1 MKIVWGLYIYSVLN
15 GIGFETSHSITSLD
29 TYFISKK
36 ECINSARLMNSG
48 SAKDREIGL
57 DPGIKIRYICLAKPK
72 IGLNTWYKIINLVI
86 VTYFNLNCPSG
97 GMVDAADSKS
107 AAFTGVRVR
116 VSPRAPFK
124 IWFLV
129 NYL

>member
-36 ECINSARLMNSG
+36 ECINIARLMNSG

-57 DPGIKIRYICLAKPK
+57 DSGIKIRYICLAKPK
-72 IGLNTWYKIINLVI
+72 IGLNTWYKKINLVI
-86 VTYFNLNCPSG
+86 IIINLIQI
-97 GMVDAADSKS
+97 A
-107 AAFTGVRVR
+107 RV
-116 VSPRAPFK
+116 AE
-124 IWFLV
+124 W
-129 NYL
+129 

>member
-36 ECINSARLMNSG
+36 ECINSG

-72 IGLNTWYKIINLVI
+72 IGLNT
-86 VTYFNLNCPSG
+86 
-97 GMVDAADSKS
+97 
-107 AAFTGVRVR
+107 
-116 VSPRAPFK
+116 
-124 IWFLV
+124 
-129 NYL
+129 

>member
-116 VSPRAPFK
+116 VSPRAPRKFNNTL
-124 IWFLV
+124 I
-129 NYL
+129 

>member
-72 IGLNTWYKIINLVI
+72 IGLNTWYEIIRLVI
-86 VTYFNLNCPSG
+86 FIIDFN
-97 GMVDAADSKS
+97 
-107 AAFTGVRVR
+107 
-116 VSPRAPFK
+116 
-124 IWFLV
+124 
-129 NYL
+129 